1 MSRDN
6 SWNNWNKR
14 KDEVLTK
21 FDESLRK
28 GLIDERILP
37 TLNLINGLPH
47 LYTVSSC
54 SGRVIILDLPEVG
67 DKKNAVFRGRWHR
80 RVEKD
85 EVLDAIDECT
95 KEGWFIL
102 NPPIIHVISDEMD
115 NAEEVLSIAIKS
127 GFKRSGI
134 KSIKRGKIT
143 VEINSTET
151 METIVSNNGY
161 ILADDRYIGVLI
173 EYANIKFN
181 RFQKKIERLD
191 ARLSE
196 LYDLYNL

>member
-6 SWNNWNKR
+6 GWNNWNKR
-14 KDEVLTK
+14 KKEVSTK

-28 GLIDERILP
+28 GLIDEKILP
-37 TLNLINGLPH
+37 TLNLINGLPWY
-47 LYTVSSC
+47 YTVSSC

-102 NPPIIHVISDEMD
+102 NPPIIHVISGEMD
-115 NAEEVLSIAIKS
+115 NAEEILSVAIKS

-134 KSIKRGKIT
+134 KSIKIGKIT
-143 VEINSTET
+143 VEINSTEV
-151 METIVSNNGY
+151 METIVSKNGY
-161 ILADDRYIGVLI
+161 ILADDRYIGTLV
-173 EYANIKFN
+173 EYANIKFD
-181 RFQKKIERLD
+181 RFQKKIERLNT
-191 ARLSE
+191 RLSE
-196 LYDLYNL
+196 LYDLYDL